1 MANYD
6 SSKIDE
12 IKNNNDIV
20 EVIAEYLPLTKKGKN
35 YLALCPFHD
44 DTTPSMNISSEKQ
57 IYKCFACG
65 AGGDVINFIK
75 DYQKISY
82 GQALDILA
90 KRSNID
96 FNFNQPSSFESS
108 NQEYYQINQE
118 ALNLY
123 HYLLQTSKDE
133 KIVNYLRL
141 RGFNDDIIN
150 KFKLGYLSND
160 NALTKLLTNKGYDL
174 NKAVELG
181 LLRIVNN
188 EYIDN
193 YQFRLI
199 YPIIDVKQRVIGFS
213 ARSINGEEPKYINSP
228 ESKIFLKH
236 QNLYNLNNALSD
248 NSKDNTIYLCEGP
261 NDVIAYDKVG
271 ISNVVCSL
279 GTAFDVQQVQLL
291 KKNHIKKIILSF
303 DGDKAGLKATY
314 NSLKV
319 LKNQN
324 LNINY
329 VSFEKYDP
337 DEYLNL
343 YGSQKFIEQ
352 AKKLE
357 SVIKFKIDYEYS
369 QINTNNQ
376 SEKKEFVV
384 NNVKELASI
393 LDDFDK
399 DYYYRYL
406 ASLSGLSLELI
417 NDYGYRF
424 HKASK
429 ANSQQ
434 NKIDYEKTNEMEKA
448 AEIILYFIMKDY
460 KYLDIF
466 QREIKS
472 FINPNYRQMVNAL
485 SAYYLNNKDFEF
497 SLLAEI
503 VEDHQI
509 IDKLNNIM
517 ISYKDEEYGNEQL
530 FADSIKTIKYEDL
543 FYRKQLL
550 EQEMK
555 KECDQFKKIELGAQ
569 ILVIN
574 KELDVIKKEK
584 FK

>member
-96 FNFNQPSSFESS
+96 FNFNQPISFESS

-417 NDYGYRF
+417 NDYGHRI

>member
-472 FINPNYRQMVNAL
+472 FINPHYRQMVNAL